1 MWANLKPLV
10 IIIAVCVL
18 VVFRLHPAPS
28 GAMAQETVFD
38 YLEQAL
44 DNVVA
49 QPASANLANYD
60 GFTNGSCLF
69 GVHLAEGDSHS
80 FSARFDEGVNY
91 LVLGAGDSRILDL
104 DLALIS
110 SSGLLSVQTND
121 ESAIP
126 FLQFTPVETGEMRL
140 KITNVHSLGDGF
152 AVMLILEENTDGD
165 FSLDQITEAL
175 DNLLTTPGT
184 GNLTSSRFAM
194 GTFCLFGGRLGK
206 GQSGFLYNTTPQA
219 GNYSL
224 VGASTNNIDNLD
236 IFIYRQHRLNSTS
249 GRLIARDA
257 DTENHARC
265 SFAIDDAEHYYLIR
279 HKNRTS
285 QDDIPGFVFSVLLQ
299 N

>member
-1 MWANLKPLV
+1 MRANLKPFA
-10 IIIAVCVL
+10 IIIAVCMLLVL
-18 VVFRLHPAPS
+18 RLQPAPS

-49 QPASANLANYD
+49 QPASANFANYD

-69 GVHLAEGDSHS
+69 GVYLATGDSHS
-80 FSARFDEGVNY
+80 FSARFDKGVNY

-104 DLALIS
+104 DLNLIS
-110 SSGLLSVQTND
+110 SSGLLSVQSND

-184 GNLTSSRFAM
+184 GNLTSSHFAM
-194 GTFCLFGGRLGK
+194 GTISLFGGRLGK

-219 GNYSL
+219 GNYAL

-236 IFIYRQHRLNSTS
+236 IFIYRQHQLNSTS

-265 SFAIDDAEHYYLIR
+265 SFAIDAGHYYLIR

>member
-1 MWANLKPLV
+1 MRANLKPFA
-10 IIIAVCVL
+10 IIIAVCMLLVL
-18 VVFRLHPAPS
+18 RLQPAPS

-44 DNVVA
+44 DNIVT
-49 QPASANLANYD
+49 QPASGNFANYD

-69 GVHLAEGDSHS
+69 GVYLATGNSHS
-80 FSARFDEGVNY
+80 FSARFDKGVNY

-104 DLALIS
+104 DLNLIS
-110 SSGLLSVQTND
+110 SSGLLSLQAND
-121 ESAIP
+121 ENAIP
-126 FLQFTPVETGEMRL
+126 VLQFTPDETEEMRL
-140 KITNVHSLGDGF
+140 KITNVNSLGNGF
-152 AVMLILEENTDGD
+152 GVMLILEENSEGD

-219 GNYSL
+219 GNYAL
-224 VGASTNNIDNLD
+224 VGASTDNIDDLD
-236 IFIYRQHRLNSTS
+236 IYIYRQHGPNSTY

-257 DTENHARC
+257 DTDNHALC
-265 SFAIDDAEHYYLIR
+265 SFAIDDDHYYLIR

-285 QDDIPGFVFSVLLQ
+285 QDDMPGFAFSVLLQ

>member
-1 MWANLKPLV
+1 MRANLKPFA
-10 IIIAVCVL
+10 IIIAVCML
-18 VVFRLHPAPS
+18 VVFRLQPAPS

-110 SSGLLSVQTND
+110 SSGLRSVQTND

-140 KITNVHSLGDGF
+140 KITNVYSLGDGF

-184 GNLTSSRFAM
+184 GNLTSSHFAM
-194 GTFCLFGGRLGK
+194 GTIALFGGRLGK

-219 GNYSL
+219 GNYDL

-236 IFIYRQHRLNSTS
+236 IFIYRQHQLNSTS

-265 SFAIDDAEHYYLIR
+265 SFAIDAGHYYLIR